1 MMSGRARWGRG
12 GLRCGEESLREIG
25 EDGASEEEGDGQGV
39 QFERDFALE
48 ILANLRWKGNGR
60 DQSELSH
67 CHEGRGVLA
76 AESLTVEFR
85 RWCRWKGE
93 GGLWVA
99 PAAPACSRGTRH
111 WRYIQTAQGKWP
123 TRRAA
128 ASRVRRW
135 EGSGRGRVTEPR
147 GVRWW
152 QGGG

>member
-1 MMSGRARWGRG
+1 V
-12 GLRCGEESLREIG
+12 RCGEESLREIG

-76 AESLTVEFR
+76 AESLTEKFR
-85 RWCRWKGE
+85 GWCRWKGG

-111 WRYIQTAQGKWP
+111 WRYIQTARGKWP

-128 ASRVRRW
+128 ASRGVEMGGEWAGEGHRTQRG
-135 EGSGRGRVTEPR
+135 EVVAGGGGGSGF
-147 GVRWW
+147 
-152 QGGG
+152 